1 MLLQCKSLNLNKKS
15 LRRDFLT
22 SNKDGLQLDGV
33 QGVEGSNPFT
43 RPKTNEIKGLQ
54 RKL

>member
-15 LRRDFLT
+15 LRREFLT

-43 RPKTNEIKGLQ
+43 PKTNEIKGLQ